1 MFRRGVLQYAPTVQ
15 SNLILYQLKKQNMN
29 DTPTHSPR
37 AVTHIKEA
45 SQLLGFTMNCDD
57 LTGNLLKTLAASKLG
72 GRLLELG
79 TGTGLST
86 VWIAEGMSKNA
97 TLWTVELEEKYS
109 QVAQQALSN
118 DKRIK
123 FFVKDGTAFLE
134 RYKDEQFDLIF
145 ADTWPGKYWS
155 LEIALNMVKIGGFY
169 IIDDMIEQP
178 NWPEGHAEKAKAL
191 LETLDQL
198 QDFSIT
204 TLNWSTGIVICTRIN

>member
-1 MFRRGVLQYAPTVQ
+1 
-15 SNLILYQLKKQNMN
+15 MN
-29 DTPTHSPR
+29 DTPTHTPR

-45 SQLLGFTMNCDD
+45 SQALGFTMNCDD
-57 LTGNLLKTLAASKLG
+57 LTGGLLKTLAASKPG

-86 VWIAEGMSKNA
+86 IWIAEGMSNDA
-97 TLWTVELEEKYS
+97 TLWTVELEQKYS
-109 QVAQQALSN
+109 QVAQQALAN

-123 FFVKDGTAFLE
+123 FFVEDGTAFLE
-134 RYKDEQFDLIF
+134 RFQGEQFDFVF

-155 LEIALNMVKIGGFY
+155 LELALNMVKPGGFY

-191 LETLDQL
+191 LETLDQHKEFVISKL
-198 QDFSIT
+198 T
-204 TLNWSTGIVICTRIN
+204 WSTGLVICTKRA

>member
-1 MFRRGVLQYAPTVQ
+1 M
-15 SNLILYQLKKQNMN
+15 MN
-29 DTPTHSPR
+29 DTPTHTPR

-45 SQLLGFTMNCDD
+45 SQTLGFTMNCDD
-57 LTGNLLKTLAASKLG
+57 LTGNLLKTLAASKPG

-86 VWIAEGMSKNA
+86 VWIAEGMDKTS

-109 QVAQQALSN
+109 QVAQQVLGD

-123 FFVKDGTAFLE
+123 FFVEDGTSFLE
-134 RYKDEQFDLIF
+134 HHQSERFDFIF

-155 LEIALNMVKIGGFY
+155 LEVALNMVKSGGFY
-169 IIDDMIEQP
+169 IVDDMIEQP

-191 LETLDQL
+191 LETLKHRT
-198 QDFSIT
+198 DFISSK
-204 TLNWSTGIVICTRIN
+204 LNWSTGLIICTKLE

>member
-1 MFRRGVLQYAPTVQ
+1 
-15 SNLILYQLKKQNMN
+15 MN
-29 DTPTHSPR
+29 DTPTHTPR
-37 AVTHIKEA
+37 AITHIKEA
-45 SQLLGFTMNCDD
+45 SQTLGFTMNCDD
-57 LTGNLLKTLAASKLG
+57 LTGGLLKTLAASKPG

-86 VWIAEGMSKNA
+86 VWIAKGMSKDA

-109 QVAQQALSN
+109 QVAQQVLAN

-123 FFVKDGTAFLE
+123 FFVEDGTAFLE
-134 RYKDEQFDLIF
+134 RHQHEQFDFIF

-155 LEIALNMVKIGGFY
+155 LEIALNMLKPGGFY

-191 LETLDQL
+191 LETLDTRT
-198 QDFSIT
+198 DFSIT
-204 TLNWSTGIVICTRIN
+204 KLNWSTGVVICTRIN